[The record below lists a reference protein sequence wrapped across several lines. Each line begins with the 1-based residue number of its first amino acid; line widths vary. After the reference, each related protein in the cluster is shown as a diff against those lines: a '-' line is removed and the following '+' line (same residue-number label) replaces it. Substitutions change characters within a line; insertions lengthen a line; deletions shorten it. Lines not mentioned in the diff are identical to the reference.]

1 MSPIGSDA
9 SVWVVDPSAK
19 PGGAEQVRENTVRRS
34 KVLIGAAE
42 RMIFQKKHMGPLFP
56 LCRDPC
62 SRSTVAVYISP

>member
-9 SVWVVDPSAK
+9 SVRVVDPSAK
-19 PGGAEQVRENTVRRS
+19 PGGVEQVRENTVRRS

-42 RMIFQKKHMGPLFP
+42 RMISQKKHMGLLLP